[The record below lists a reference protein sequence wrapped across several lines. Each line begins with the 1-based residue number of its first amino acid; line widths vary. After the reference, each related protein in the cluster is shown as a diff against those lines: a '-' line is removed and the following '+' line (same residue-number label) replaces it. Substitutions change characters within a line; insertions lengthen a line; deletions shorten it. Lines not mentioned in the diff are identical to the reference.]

1 MKAPRR
7 RGLGLRS
14 ALALVV
20 IYGAVTLWAR
30 SLSDSML
37 FLPDYG
43 SRVEPAGAVRIDVG
57 EGIAVSAVYLPNP
70 AARFTVWY
78 FHGNAEA
85 LGDLTPRLEKL
96 RELGFAVFAV
106 EYPGYGASGGVPT
119 ERSIYAANRAA
130 LAYLRERVHV
140 PPEKVI
146 LYGRSVGG
154 GPATEIAAKENVG
167 GLVLE
172 SAFVSA
178 YRVMTRW
185 PLLPGDKFRNLAKL
199 RDVRCPVLV
208 IHGRADR
215 VIPCWHGEALYAA
228 ARGTKQHLWIDTAGH
243 NDLLEWAGD
252 RYGKALQEFTGLVA
266 APSGH
271 GTTAIQ

>member
-1 MKAPRR
+1 M
-7 RGLGLRS
+7 GLRS
-14 ALALVV
+14 ALALLVF
-20 IYGAVTLWAR
+20 YGAVTLWAR
-30 SLSDSML
+30 SISDSML

-43 SRVEPAGAVRIDVG
+43 SRVEPVGAVRIEVG
-57 EGIAVSAVYLPNP
+57 DGLAVSAVYLPNP

-85 LGDLTPRLEKL
+85 LGDLGPRLEKL
-96 RELGFAVFAV
+96 REQGFAVFAA

-130 LAYLRERVHV
+130 LGYLRDRLHV

-185 PLLPGDKFRNLAKL
+185 PLLPGDKFKNLAKL
-199 RDVRCPVLV
+199 RDVHCPVLV

-215 VIPCWHGEALYAA
+215 VIPFWHGEALYAT
-228 ARGTKQHLWIDTAGH
+228 ARGRKQHLWIDTAGH

-252 RYGKALQEFTGLVA
+252 RYGKALQEFSALVTSRSVPGTA
-266 APSGH
+266 ATP
-271 GTTAIQ
+271 